1 MAKKIS
7 IVALWCF
14 LSIFYGGTSVRAAAD
29 LFVLMIDQKTEMVAL
44 NVELVDTPE
53 TRAKGLMSRKSLH
66 SEHGMLFDFKKQ
78 KHVTMWMKN
87 TFIPLDMIFAN
98 EKGVVVYIKYN
109 ALPED
114 LSIVGTKLPAR
125 YVLEVNAGFAKT
137 HNVQIGNR
145 LTVPLQNK

>member
-7 IVALWCF
+7 AAALWCF
-14 LSIFYGGTSVRAAAD
+14 LSVFYGGRSVNAAAD

-44 NVELVDTPE
+44 NVELSDTPE

-66 SEHGMLFDFKKQ
+66 PEQGMLFDFKKQ
-78 KHVTMWMKN
+78 KRVTMWMKN

-137 HNVQIGNR
+137 LNVQIGNR
-145 LTVPLQNK
+145 LMVPLKGK